1 MEEQFNRSDLVS
13 FGTYLLSDERTNLIT
28 NGSSEGVDINERLKN
43 VYHADIERCR
53 KKIEIM
59 VNHKEWQQNKPEPEA

>member
-1 MEEQFNRSDLVS
+1 MEEQFDRSDLVS

-43 VYHADIERCR
+43 VYHADIENW
-53 KKIEIM
+53 KA
-59 VNHKEWQQNKPEPEA
+59 QNSASSEG